1 MTFYG
6 GREHTT
12 TNFPLSIRNWKVL
25 QNSIPR
31 EISRE
36 IACIERGQIDANN
49 VKRTEILL
57 LFFGDVFTTV
67 VVVVA

>member
-6 GREHTT
+6 GREHTR

-36 IACIERGQIDANN
+36 ITYIERGQIDANN
-49 VKRTEILL
+49 VKSTEILL

>member
-36 IACIERGQIDANN
+36 IAYIERGQIDANN
-49 VKRTEILL
+49 LKSTEILL